1 MTQTLKYASRV
12 FHRVRWAPELGASLG
27 YREYHSARRSLAD
40 IPGPSTPSFLAEL
53 FCKGGLSRLHE
64 LQVQG
69 AAHFGPVWLASF
81 GTVRTVYV
89 AAPALVEELLRQ
101 EGPRPERCS
110 FSPWTEHRRCR
121 QRACGLLTAQSRRA
135 VPTFPMR
142 TLSSTLQG
150 RRRMAKAPQSPGPA
164 PPPASSG
171 RPLRRNPEQRSLRP
185 CAASEAPAGT
195 WHGAARPGSGRG
207 GGILQVRTGRHRRG
221 SARLALGL
229 PGGSSATRH
238 GDLHPRCGLGVC
250 VHAVD
255 HGDAPLAAPPCAW
268 ALGPPLPRLGP
279 DVCICSEARGAARGR
294 GSHEERR
301 TAREGPGVWGA
312 PDPLPVPGRV
322 ACPVHPGKCDR
333 VAIGGSGHGVQHAL
347 LGSV

>member
-1 MTQTLKYASRV
+1 MMLRRSAFFREHPEPDHDPDPQVRLQSVPSRPLGARVGRLPRLPRVPLSTPELGRHPRPLYAQLSGRTFLQGGAV
-12 FHRVRWAPELGASLG
+12 EATRAAGAGRRALRAGVASQLWDSAHRVRGCPCT
-27 YREYHSARRSLAD
+27 RR
-40 IPGPSTPSFLAEL
+40 
-53 FCKGGLSRLHE
+53 
-64 LQVQG
+64 G
-69 AAHFGPVWLASF
+69 AAATGGTPARALQLLALD
-81 GTVRTVYV
+81 GAPPLPPAGLRT
-89 AAPALVEELLRQ
+89 AH
-101 EGPRPERCS
+101 C
-110 FSPWTEHRRCR
+110 
-121 QRACGLLTAQSRRA
+121 
-135 VPTFPMR
+135 
-142 TLSSTLQG
+142 G